1 MVNYFSP
8 KRICAQPLSIPHSRF
23 HSFDSFKSFWQLVL
37 LVAVSFIL
45 NSLFGFSFQ
54 AETHTL
60 WYDWMRPANA
70 QLHADYMQRLTEA
83 KARSKNK
90 IRAVQWLVHRL
101 RLVKSPAELERMQ
114 IAGKVT
120 SQVWFLQ
127 KKTVFERKTLSSSR
141 SVGSLRLCVHCS
153 NLTADERPAL
163 TDIWWTRLETRS
175 GPCEAR

>member
-1 MVNYFSP
+1 MNEALVLSVVLIKNTEDLGQKSCTFSLEIPCHFQGMAFPMIKLVSYFSP
-8 KRICAQPLSIPHSRF
+8 KRVCAQPLSIPHYRF
-23 HSFDSFKSFWQLVL
+23 NSFDSFKSLWQLVFVV
-37 LVAVSFIL
+37 VAVSFIL
-45 NSLFGFSFQ
+45 NSFFGFWFQ

-60 WYDWMRPANA
+60 WYDWMRPANT

-90 IRAVQWLVHRL
+90 IRAVQRLVHRL

-127 KKTVFERKTLSSSR
+127 EKKKLFLNEKL
-141 SVGSLRLCVHCS
+141 
-153 NLTADERPAL
+153 
-163 TDIWWTRLETRS
+163 
-175 GPCEAR
+175 